1 MISASQ
7 LQTRLDDL
15 GVEHFDAA
23 EFLRGKMPAELVDNA
38 VRVLRLADIVRVY
51 MGEPLILTSGYRDR
65 ATNAAVHGSSQSSHI
80 YGAAVD
86 LRVVKAHL
94 RPEANL
100 RLRRIAAL
108 IWIAYPEDA
117 CGFGCYA
124 QNIHLDVAIPKKRRR
139 WWTTTDKTPPKSAIE
154 RAEWLADLIAGT
166 TAAQARSELAAWS

>member
-23 EFLRGKMPAELVDNA
+23 EFLRGKMPSELVDNA
-38 VRVLRLADIVRVY
+38 VRVIHLADLVRVY

-108 IWIAYPEDA
+108 IWIALPDLA
-117 CGFGCYA
+117 CGLGCYA
-124 QNIHLDVAIPKKRRR
+124 QNIHFDVKIPSKRRR
-139 WWTTTDKTPPKSAIE
+139 WWVTTDKTPPHSAVE
-154 RAEWLADLIAGT
+154 RAEWLADLIAMT
-166 TAAQARSELAAWS
+166 TPEQAWQELNS